1 MSRSF
6 KQNDE
11 INFMKDEIK
20 QEYFDIVDENN
31 KPTSQK
37 ATRYEAHTKGLW
49 HRTVHVYL
57 FRKMNDDIE
66 FLVHLRAKTKDLNPN
81 KWDTRFGGHLKS
93 GETIEESVSGELR
106 DEIGLTLEPSN
117 LIQGEILKRDKF
129 PNREFTNVYYYK
141 FQDELSSLS
150 FNDGEVQEVKWMKS
164 LDILKSLAENSE
176 IWSSSKNSF
185 SEILTTLQSKL

>member
-1 MSRSF
+1 MSRGF

-11 INFMKDEIK
+11 INFMKDETK
-20 QEYFDIVDENN
+20 QEYFDIMDENN

-141 FQDELSSLS
+141 FQDEFSSLS

-164 LDILKSLAENSE
+164 LDILKSLAENPE
-176 IWSSSKNSF
+176 IWAASKNGF

>member
-1 MSRSF
+1 MA
-6 KQNDE
+6 NE
-11 INFMKDEIK
+11 TK
-20 QEYFDIVDENN
+20 QEYFDLVDENN
-31 KPTSQK
+31 KPTGQK

-57 FRKMNDDIE
+57 FRKIGDDIE

-93 GETIEESVSGELR
+93 GETVAEAVSGEIR
-106 DEIGLTLEPSN
+106 GEIGLTLEPSS
-117 LIQGEILKRDKF
+117 LIQGEVLKRDKF

-141 FQDELSSLS
+141 FQNGLSSLN
-150 FNDGEVQEVKWMKS
+150 FNDGEVQEVKWLKS
-164 LDILKSLAENSE
+164 SDVLKSLAENPE
-176 IWSSSKNSF
+176 TWSASKNGF